1 MGSEVNANHLFHE
14 AQIMTRMA
22 TPASA
27 TTDPRQ
33 TFRLIARQYH
43 ACHEAILAMVVELSE
58 EQFRWRPAQG
68 PQSIGWNLWHIARW
82 DDYLAEVLVQQT
94 PSLGHLVPARQVW
107 NERNIA
113 TKWGLDSADLGLED
127 GGTSLTDA
135 QAAAMTFPSKA
146 AVIEYAEEAFDHLDA
161 VLPDLDDF
169 LIPRILPTVTTE
181 AFPTHDP
188 YGVTV
193 VEMFRH
199 TCEHLGTMEALKGML
214 GLRGSVTD

>member
-1 MGSEVNANHLFHE
+1 
-14 AQIMTRMA
+14 
-22 TPASA
+22 
-27 TTDPRQ
+27 
-33 TFRLIARQYH
+33 
-43 ACHEAILAMVVELSE
+43 MVDELSQ

-68 PQSIGWNLWHIARW
+68 PQSTGWNLWHIARW
-82 DDYLAEVLVQQT
+82 DDYLAEVLVQHT
-94 PSLGHLVPARQVW
+94 PSLGHLGPASQVW

-113 TKWGLDSADLGLED
+113 TEWGLDSADLGLED
-127 GGTSLTDA
+127 GGTSLTDL

-146 AVIEYAEEAFDHLDA
+146 AVVEYAERAFDHLDA
-161 VLPDLDDF
+161 ILPELDDS
-169 LIPRILPTVTTE
+169 LIPRVLPTVTTE